1 MKIISLNIYGYGKI
15 TETELNTNQK
25 FVQIFGENEAGKST
39 MQSFIHSI
47 LFGFPTRKEQEP
59 RREPRMHNLYG
70 GKLTIQFPDEP
81 GPVEIERIKGKVQGD
96 VKIYF
101 HDGTVRSEDWLVKKL
116 NFIDKKTYRSIFSFD
131 VLGLQDIHKN
141 MTEDKLQ
148 EYLLR
153 AGALGSHEY
162 DEMLSAIDTELK
174 SIYKKNG
181 INP

>member
-101 HDGTVRSEDWLVKKL
+101 HDGTDRKSTRL
-116 NFIDKKTYRSIFSFD
+116 NS
-131 VLGLQDIHKN
+131 
-141 MTEDKLQ
+141 
-148 EYLLR
+148 
-153 AGALGSHEY
+153 SHV
-162 DEMLSAIDTELK
+162 AISYAVFCLK
-174 SIYKKNG
+174 KKNHRRQTK
-181 INP
+181 